1 MLLDLKFSIG
11 TLGIGSG
18 TLFAGLYGMNLK
30 NFIEE
35 SEVGFL
41 GISSLSFAFAA
52 LICYFGLIKLRRVQ
66 RLSMYGNGEV
76 GRNRASWNDVDS
88 MHMIGDGRIDKRK
101 RLRGVVD
108 SSLVAAA
115 AAQKGEF
122 RHDEALSPA
131 VAHKQS

>member
-52 LICYFGLIKLRRVQ
+52 VICYLGLIKLRRVQ
-66 RLSMYGNGEV
+66 RLSMHSNGEV
-76 GRNRASWNDVDS
+76 GRNRAGWNDFDP
-88 MHMIGDGRIDKRK
+88 MIMIGDGKVDKRK
-101 RLRGVVD
+101 RLRGMVD

-115 AAQKGEF
+115 ATQKGELQ
-122 RHDEALSPA
+122 HDETLSPA
-131 VAHKQS
+131 VVHKKS